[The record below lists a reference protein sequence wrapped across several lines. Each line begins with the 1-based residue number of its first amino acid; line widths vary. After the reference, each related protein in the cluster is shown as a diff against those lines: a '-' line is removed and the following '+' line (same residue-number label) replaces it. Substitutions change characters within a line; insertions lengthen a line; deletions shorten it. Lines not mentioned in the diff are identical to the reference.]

1 MTKVKEMTTIKI
13 NKEELENLEELLKDR
28 ESRIPTELIN
38 KLIQNASPLE
48 LKFLLILKREER
60 TAGCGWIY
68 LYEDSIE
75 IVYGKGELV
84 TLELSRPEE
93 CLWREKILVI
103 PYTVPVVVVLRH
115 RNQNPQV
122 TDYDEFFI
130 FTPNGWKH
138 LEVEVPK

>member
-1 MTKVKEMTTIKI
+1 MSVEITERRITPEEIKKLVEKANEIETKY
-13 NKEELENLEELLKDR
+13 
-28 ESRIPTELIN
+28 
-38 KLIQNASPLE
+38 
-48 LKFLLILKREER
+48 LLILKREER
-60 TAGCGWIY
+60 TSGCGWKY

-103 PYTVPVVVVLRH
+103 PYTVPVVVVLKH
-115 RNQNPQV
+115 RDQNPQIS
-122 TDYDEFFI
+122 DYDEFFI
-130 FTPNGWKH
+130 FTPDGWKH